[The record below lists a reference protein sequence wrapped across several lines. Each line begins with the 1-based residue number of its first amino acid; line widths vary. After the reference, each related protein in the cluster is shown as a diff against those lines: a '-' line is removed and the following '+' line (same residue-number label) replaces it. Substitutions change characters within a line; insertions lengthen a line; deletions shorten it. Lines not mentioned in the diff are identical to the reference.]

1 MEQLDEKVYECTLVV
16 EAHMICDLLA
26 RAGISAR
33 VDGEFLAGVAG
44 ELPLGSAVKVRVASE
59 RAAEA
64 RAVIAEWEK
73 AQPPDVAGQ
82 TAPPQ
87 RAPLKSPLWFLTG
100 AIAGGLIAA
109 WMLRTPQSR
118 DGIDYDGDGDYESTF
133 FYAGQALRR
142 AEFDRNNDGKPD
154 ARWHYDLQGYEE
166 RYEGDDDFDGRFE
179 IQADVDANQWRS
191 ARFDL
196 DGDGRP
202 EETQRY
208 RHGVLDTAQLHDANG
223 RVVAREAY
231 RNGERISAEFDR
243 DGDGTFEQR
252 VEFDRFDMP
261 K

>member
-1 MEQLDEKVYECTLVV
+1 MEQLNEKVYECTLVV

-44 ELPLGSAVKVRVASE
+44 ELPLGSAVRVRVAFD

-73 AQPPDVAGQ
+73 SQPPEA
-82 TAPPQ
+82 TAPAAP

-100 AIAGGLIAA
+100 AIAGGLFAA
-109 WMLRTPQSR
+109 WILRTPQTR
-118 DGIDYDGDGDYESTF
+118 DGIDYDGDGHYETTY
-133 FYAGQALRR
+133 FYAGQALRLV
-142 AEFDRNNDGKPD
+142 EIDRNDDRKTD
-154 ARWHYDLQGYEE
+154 VRWHYDMHGFEE
-166 RYEGDDDFDGRFE
+166 RYESDDDFDGHFE
-179 IQADVDANQWRS
+179 MQADVENGEWES
-191 ARFDL
+191 ARVDR
-196 DGDGRP
+196 DGDRRP

-208 RHGVLDTAQLHDANG
+208 RHGVIHTAQLHDGNG

-231 RNGERISAEFDR
+231 RDGERISAEFDR
-243 DGDGTFEQR
+243 DGDGTFEQS